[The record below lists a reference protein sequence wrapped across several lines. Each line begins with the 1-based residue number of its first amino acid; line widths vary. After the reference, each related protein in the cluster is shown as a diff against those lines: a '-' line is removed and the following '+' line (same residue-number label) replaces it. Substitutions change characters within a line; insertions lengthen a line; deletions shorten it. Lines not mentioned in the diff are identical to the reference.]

1 MALEQDKVQ
10 YLDDW
15 QDLKDY
21 TKKKHEAAEKEKQDR
36 DVTRTFV
43 DSQIS
48 TAEQKDNQEEQA
60 EYAKIYQKIAD
71 ISAGGGVD
79 LSPYLKIED
88 ASANFATKADIP
100 DLADYTTQQQLQ
112 EAVSDKA
119 TIAQVSE
126 LNQKVDAIDLTP
138 YAKIDDVSAEYA
150 KKSEISG
157 MATEQYVQEQIAELV
172 DGAPEELNS
181 FKELSDALKDQG
193 DAVSAINAV
202 LATKADASTVYTKE
216 QADAKFLTEHQ
227 DLSSYATTEYVN
239 NEIAR
244 VEDEIP
250 SVDGLVSVEQLNEA
264 VSPKANSADVEA
276 TYAKKSDIPSLDGY
290 ATKSEVNAAL
300 ENKADK
306 ADIPSVDDFATREE
320 LTAAVADKATIAQ
333 VAAVDQKVDAID
345 LTPYATKN
353 DVSVFATKE
362 EVAEKADAAE
372 MTAALADK
380 ATISQVAA
388 VEQKV
393 YAIDLTPYATKE
405 EVADGDA
412 SVLNNV
418 LGKMWNKSGDY
429 FQTKKTVNGKT
440 AMIWN
445 EVDGGGSIYETSEL
459 KSFVGVNDG
468 GDVSTGVHVQIYSKN
483 KADNKGARLN
493 VNPTGI
499 FYGVGTSA
507 VISPETE
514 LAVKGDI
521 PSVEGLASV
530 SELNAAVD
538 ELNVA
543 IGQKADT
550 VDVSVAVENIET
562 ALEGKAESTDVPSK
576 EEFEALKG
584 QFEELKQLV
593 YEYAPGS
600 EQEAIA
606 DGEIADL
613 SPDNKSVHVDEPMK
627 SVVLPESTGTL
638 YTVEVPLR
646 DESSVELTSSKAATI
661 ANISDE
667 PVNTTFTAPEP
678 TSSSNTKIYL
688 SGLFEDIELTNV
700 NLDKSS
706 SYDAAIISGNVTITE
721 ANTKPVTVAAEFSN
735 GCVVKNESDCDVT
748 LNNKSAVGSSVTI
761 LAPGSTVTI
770 QGGQWEELEST
781 VGDDTLYINNSAHI
795 KKLVVNKGNCIVN
808 SYDVSNCVDEV
819 INETEYTVSPRVIE
833 VTSKTEWNKA
843 SSVDA
848 LYEIRNDISTNI
860 RIAPGIF
867 GSQAKMKL
875 NGYTVDCTDANGA
888 FVLRGNSH
896 YIIENGTINATGYG
910 IWLAGPGTVE
920 LKDVTISAD
929 THALYIEKTGG
940 QIITT
945 GNCRFKVTNDDKRYV
960 ANYLDATYTD
970 GWTHGFHFGEN
981 TEFEDFNP
989 AESMGEPGG
998 PVNLLDEGYHT
1009 ESYTEGEHT
1018 IYKVV
1023 KDSE

>member
-21 TKKKHEAAEKEKQDR
+21 TKKKHEAAEKEKDQHN
-36 DVTRTFV
+36 VTKDFV
-43 DSQIS
+43 NSEIA
-48 TAEQKDNQEEQA
+48 TAEEKDNQEEQA

-88 ASANFATKADIP
+88 ASENFATKAEIP

-119 TIAQVSE
+119 TISQVAE
-126 LNQKVDAIDLTP
+126 LDQKVDAIDLTP

-150 KKSEISG
+150 KKSEITD
-157 MATEQYVQEQIAELV
+157 MATEQYVQDKIAELV

-216 QADAKFLTEHQ
+216 QADAKFLIDE
-227 DLSSYATTEYVN
+227 DLAEYAKKTDVPDISNLAEISYVN
-239 NEIAR
+239 DEISR
-244 VEDEIP
+244 LEDEIP
-250 SVDGLVSVEQLNEA
+250 SIEGLVTEQQ
-264 VSPKANSADVEA
+264 
-276 TYAKKSDIPSLDGY
+276 
-290 ATKSEVNAAL
+290 
-300 ENKADK
+300 
-306 ADIPSVDDFATREE
+306 
-320 LTAAVADKATIAQ
+320 LTQ
-333 VAAVDQKVDAID
+333 
-345 LTPYATKN
+345 
-353 DVSVFATKE
+353 S
-362 EVAEKADAAE
+362 
-372 MTAALADK
+372 LADK

-388 VEQKV
+388 VDQKV
-393 YAIDLTPYATKE
+393 DAIVIPDVSAFITEEALEPYALKTDIPDVSGYALQSNVNALSQTVDLKANSADVYTKTQSDE
-405 EVADGDA
+405 KFLTENAISDLATKQEVADGDE

-440 AMIWN
+440 ALLWN
-445 EVDGGGSIYETSEL
+445 EYDGGGTIYETSEL

-468 GDVSTGVHVQIYSKN
+468 GDVSTGVHVQIYSKS

-521 PSVEGLASV
+521 PSVEGLV
-530 SELNAAVD
+530 DDETLNTAVN

-543 IGQKADT
+543 ISQKADT
-550 VDVSVAVENIET
+550 VDVSAAVENIET
-562 ALEGKAESTDVPSK
+562 VLDEKADSTDVPSK

-646 DESSVELTSSKAATI
+646 DESSVELTSPKAATI
-661 ANISDE
+661 TNTSDE

-678 TSSSNTKIYL
+678 TGSSNTKIYL

-700 NLDKSS
+700 SLDKSS
-706 SYDAAIISGNVTITE
+706 SYDAAIISRNVTITE

-748 LNNKSAVGSSVTI
+748 LNNKSAVGSSVTV

-781 VGDDTLYINNSAHI
+781 VGDDTLYINSAAHI
-795 KKLVVNKGNCIVN
+795 KKLVVNKGNVIVN
-808 SYDVSNCVDEV
+808 SYDVSNCVDEI

-960 ANYLDATYTD
+960 ANYLDVTYTD